1 MGKVCL
7 PDLIHW
13 SITMKKNPFKGSR
26 ALLLSV
32 LIPLM
37 FPQVIPEPLR
47 WIWLTLVA
55 LVVLK
60 RLGIISFG
68 FDRSAGN
75 EGGTASSKSSNSHQD
90 GVTHRGEIVAHG
102 SAPYQ
107 FDEAN
112 RLSYYITLRTGR
124 GDDRTVWGIDLKRVA
139 QETPLAAGDTVA
151 LEFLGRQAV
160 VVKQPVRND
169 QGHVVDH
176 RKVSTHRYS
185 WKAHVLP
192 V

>member
-1 MGKVCL
+1 
-7 PDLIHW
+7 LIHW
-13 SITMKKNPFKGSR
+13 SITMKKNLFKGSR

-47 WIWLTLVA
+47 WIWLTLAA

-68 FDRSAGN
+68 FDRSAGD
-75 EGGTASSKSSNSHQD
+75 EDGTASSRSSDSRQD
-90 GVTHRGEIVAHG
+90 GVSHRGEIVAHG

-112 RLSYYITLRTGR
+112 RLSYYITLRTKR

-139 QETPLAAGDTVA
+139 LETPLAVGDTVA
-151 LEFLGRQAV
+151 LEFLGREAV

>member
-1 MGKVCL
+1 
-7 PDLIHW
+7 
-13 SITMKKNPFKGSR
+13 MKKNPLKGSR
-26 ALLLSV
+26 TLILSV

-37 FPQVIPEPLR
+37 FPQVMPEPLR

-68 FDRSAGN
+68 LDRSACD
-75 EGGTASSKSSNSHQD
+75 EGETTSSKSSASDQD

-112 RLSYYITLRTGR
+112 RLSYYITLRNER
-124 GDDRTVWGIDLKRVA
+124 GDDRTVWGVDLKRVA
-139 QETPLAAGDTVA
+139 QETTLAVGDTVA
-151 LEFLGRQAV
+151 LEFLGREAV
-160 VVKQPVRND
+160 VVKQPVRNE
-169 QGHVVDH
+169 QGHVVNH